1 MATPFFKSWAATA
14 PLKRSISKR
23 SSLVF
28 PPRVEDFTRPVL
40 NRQRVVLLGM
50 FQITPAGRAM
60 QIDPDSPI
68 GSQLLTDKK
77 VAERFNV
84 SVRTV
89 IDWRNAGKIPFIRLG
104 RSIRYRRESIDAL
117 LEKLEISG
125 VR

>member
-1 MATPFFKSWAATA
+1 
-14 PLKRSISKR
+14 
-23 SSLVF
+23 
-28 PPRVEDFTRPVL
+28 
-40 NRQRVVLLGM
+40 M
-50 FQITPAGRAM
+50 FQITPIGRAM
-60 QIDPDSPI
+60 QINPDSPI

>member
-1 MATPFFKSWAATA
+1 
-14 PLKRSISKR
+14 
-23 SSLVF
+23 LVF

-50 FQITPAGRAM
+50 FQITPIGRAM
-60 QIDPDSPI
+60 QINPDSPI